1 MNNWIWCERCK
12 RFEPEGSEYH
22 RIGKRRPRQ
31 KKGTSWTQ
39 PVTTNERKRRWLPSE
54 TKPSLIPV
62 SPSAMT
68 PASASSLSTDAT
80 GTASATVRGS
90 TRTVSRK
97 LGYENTGERQV
108 AIVAVLHP
116 PIQWTAYIGA
126 TCDAFTKSQT
136 VTEAATNGN
145 KLRLEVARFLFAGQ
159 SFTETLPWRD

>member
-1 MNNWIWCERCK
+1 LVAERNQAFTDTRITICDDPGEC
-12 RFEPEGSEYH
+12 FELIDGRNRHCIRNSEGIHQNGHEYAH
-22 RIGKRRPRQ
+22 
-31 KKGTSWTQ
+31 
-39 PVTTNERKRRWLPSE
+39 
-54 TKPSLIPV
+54 
-62 SPSAMT
+62 
-68 PASASSLSTDAT
+68 
-80 GTASATVRGS
+80 
-90 TRTVSRK
+90 VSRK